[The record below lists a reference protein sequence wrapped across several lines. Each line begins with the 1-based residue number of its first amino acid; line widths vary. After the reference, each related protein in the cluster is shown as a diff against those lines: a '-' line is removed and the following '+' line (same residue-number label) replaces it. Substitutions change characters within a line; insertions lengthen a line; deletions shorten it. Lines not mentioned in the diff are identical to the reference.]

1 VGGQTCRVDCDM
13 ACHFIAKP
21 LGGFYDPVQQIRETA
36 LARDQRRLAAI
47 LAADVVGYSRLMGR
61 EESGTVG
68 RLRTIRKQHLVPVLA
83 RRGGRIVK
91 LTGDGVLVEFSSAV
105 EALTAAI
112 EFQQTILD
120 ESRGQAE
127 DQVIL
132 FRMGLH
138 LGDLIVEEDDLF
150 GDGVNVAARLEAEAP
165 PGGILISRTVHEA
178 VAGRMKASFEDLG
191 GLLLK
196 NIERPVQ
203 TFSVQWQAAD
213 WRDAH
218 EAVVTAAPAAAPAA
232 PLALPDK
239 PSIAVLPFDN
249 MSADPEQEH
258 FADGV
263 VESITAALS
272 RIRAFFVI
280 ARNSAFAYK
289 GRPTNVREIGRELG
303 VAYVLEGSVQRVGAR
318 VRITAQLIE
327 TAGGVHLWADRY
339 DGSLDDIF
347 DLQDRITEAVAGAL
361 QPSIRLAEIER
372 SRRKRPQELGAYDY
386 AMRAMQHAW
395 LLEEDAAARALE
407 LLGKALEIDPDYPL
421 ALALTAWCWAQ
432 RSVYNWA
439 DDTAAAKAEALK
451 LADRAAS
458 QSTDDPLI
466 LAVLGTV
473 HTFARNYG
481 VARVMLE
488 RAVALDPNA
497 AWALSRLGW
506 LDVYADRPDEAKIH
520 FEKALRLSPLDP
532 INFNN
537 LVGLASAR
545 AVAGDD
551 AGAADLFIRA
561 LQERPNA
568 AWIHRNLAAALYGAG
583 RLNEARESIAKLLVS
598 HPGITI
604 RKFREAM
611 VFSPSTLDRMAA
623 QMRALGIPEE

>member
-1 VGGQTCRVDCDM
+1 LTGERV
-13 ACHFIAKP
+13 
-21 LGGFYDPVQQIRETA
+21 V
-36 LARDQRRLAAI
+36 RRLSAI
-47 LAADVVGYSRLMGR
+47 LAADVVAYSRLMGLD
-61 EESGTVG
+61 ENGTLARLKAHRAERLEPTLARHGG
-68 RLRTIRKQHLVPVLA
+68 RL
-83 RRGGRIVK
+83 VK
-91 LTGDGVLVEFSSAV
+91 LTGDGALVEFPSAV
-105 EALTAAI
+105 DALGAAI
-112 EFQQTILD
+112 EFQQAMT
-120 ESRGQAE
+120 EANGQQPE
-127 DQVIL
+127 DTRIV
-132 FRMGLH
+132 FRIGLH
-138 LGDLIVEEDDLF
+138 LGDLIVEGDDLY
-150 GDGVNVAARLEAEAP
+150 GDGVNIAARLETEAP
-165 PGGILISRTVHEA
+165 PGGILISGNVHDA
-178 VAGRMKASFEDLG
+178 VEGRLKASFDDLG
-191 GLLLK
+191 ALSLK
-196 NIERPVQ
+196 NIGRPVQ
-203 TFSVQWQAAD
+203 TFGVKWQPSD
-213 WRDAH
+213 WQVLHD
-218 EAVVTAAPAAAPAA
+218 AAPAAARAA
-232 PLALPDK
+232 SALAERLALPDK

-249 MSADPEQEH
+249 MSGDPEQEH

-303 VAYVLEGSVQRVGAR
+303 VAYVLEGSVQRAGAR

-327 TAGGVHLWADRY
+327 TAGGMHLWTDKY

-347 DLQDRITEAVAGAL
+347 DLQDRITANVAGAL

-386 AMRAMQHAW
+386 AMRAMRHAW
-395 LLEEDAAARALE
+395 LLEQDAATRALE
-407 LLGKALEIDPDYPL
+407 LLDKALQLDPDYPL
-421 ALALTAWCWAQ
+421 ALALSAWCRAQ
-432 RSVYNWA
+432 RSVYNWT
-439 DDTAAAKAEALK
+439 DDPAAAQADALK

-466 LAVLGTV
+466 LAVLGAV

-506 LDVYADRPDEAKIH
+506 LDVYADRPDEAKVH

-537 LVGLASAR
+537 LVGLGSAR
-545 AVAGDD
+545 LVAGDD
-551 AGAADLFIRA
+551 GAAANLFIRA

-568 AWIHRNLAAALYGAG
+568 VWIHRNLAVALYGAG
-583 RLNEARESIAKLLVS
+583 RLDEAKVSLEMLLAS
-598 HPGITI
+598 HPGFTI

-611 VFSPSTLDRMAA
+611 VFSPGALDRMTA
-623 QMRALGIPEE
+623 QLRALGVPEE

>member
-1 VGGQTCRVDCDM
+1 
-13 ACHFIAKP
+13 
-21 LGGFYDPVQQIRETA
+21 
-36 LARDQRRLAAI
+36 
-47 LAADVVGYSRLMGR
+47 MGR
-61 EESGTVG
+61 DESGTVA
-68 RLRTIRKQHLVPVLA
+68 RLRTIRKQQLVPVLA
-83 RRGGRIVK
+83 RCGGRIVK

-105 EALTAAI
+105 DALSAAI
-112 EFQQTILD
+112 ELQQAMN
-120 ESRGQAE
+120 AE
-127 DQVIL
+127 ALEQPKDRAIL

-150 GDGVNVAARLEAEAP
+150 GDGVNVAARLEGEAS

-178 VAGRMKASFEDLG
+178 VAGRMKARFEDLG
-191 GLLLK
+191 SLVLK
-196 NIERPVQ
+196 NIERPVEA
-203 TFSVQWQAAD
+203 FAVSWDPEDWQSAD
-213 WRDAH
+213 ETASAETPPR
-218 EAVVTAAPAAAPAA
+218 EVT
-232 PLALPDK
+232 PLPLPDK

-249 MSADPEQEH
+249 MSGDPDQEH

-289 GRPTNVREIGRELG
+289 GRPMNVREIGRELG

-327 TAGGVHLWADRY
+327 TVGGVHLWADRY

-372 SRRKRPQELGAYDY
+372 ARRKRPQDLGAYDY
-386 AMRAMQHAW
+386 TMRAMRHVW
-395 LLEEDAAARALE
+395 LLEKSAADRAIE
-407 LLGKALEIDPDYPL
+407 LLDKALQIDPDYPL
-421 ALALTAWCWAQ
+421 ALALIAWCWAQ

-439 DDTAAAKAEALK
+439 DDVQHAKAVALE
-451 LADRAAS
+451 LADRAAN
-458 QSTDDPLI
+458 QSADDPLI

-473 HTFARNYG
+473 HTFARHYG

-488 RAVALDPNA
+488 RAIALDPNS

-506 LDVYADRPDEAKIH
+506 LDVYADRPDEAKVH
-520 FEKALRLSPLDP
+520 FEKAMRLSPLDP

-545 AVAGDD
+545 AVGGEDTA
-551 AGAADLFIRA
+551 AADMFIRA

-568 AWIHRNLAAALYGAG
+568 VWINRNLSAALYGAG
-583 RLNEARESIAKLLVS
+583 RIEEAKASIAVLRAAYPNFS
-598 HPGITI
+598 IQ
-604 RKFREAM
+604 KFREAM
-611 VFSPSTLDRMAA
+611 VFSPHTLDRMCD

>member
-1 VGGQTCRVDCDM
+1 
-13 ACHFIAKP
+13 
-21 LGGFYDPVQQIRETA
+21 
-36 LARDQRRLAAI
+36 LAREQRRLAAI

-61 EESGTVG
+61 DESGTLA
-68 RLRTIRKQHLVPVLA
+68 RLRAIRKQQLVPLLA
-83 RRGGRIVK
+83 KRGGRIVK
-91 LTGDGVLVEFSSAV
+91 LTGDGVLVEFTSAV
-105 EALTAAI
+105 EALTTAI
-112 EFQQTILD
+112 ELQQAVG
-120 ESRGQAE
+120 EEARNQPE
-127 DQVIL
+127 DRAIL

-138 LGDLIVEEDDLF
+138 LGDLIVEDDDLF

-165 PGGILISRTVHEA
+165 PGGILISRNVHEA
-178 VAGRMKASFEDLG
+178 VAGRMKAGFEDLG
-191 GLLLK
+191 SLLLK
-196 NIERPVQ
+196 NIERPIQ
-203 TFSVQWQAAD
+203 TFSVTWEAED
-213 WRDAH
+213 WPWPD
-218 EAVVTAAPAAAPAA
+218 EATPAQDSAPSPLAA

-249 MSADPEQEH
+249 MSRDPEQEH

-272 RIRAFFVI
+272 RIRSFFVI

-289 GRPTNVREIGRELG
+289 GRPINVREIGRDLG

-318 VRITAQLIE
+318 VRITAQLVE
-327 TAGGVHLWADRY
+327 TAGGVHLWAERY

-372 SRRKRPQELGAYDY
+372 ARRKRPQDLGAYDY
-386 AMRAMQHAW
+386 TMRAMRHAW
-395 LLEEDAAARALE
+395 LLEKEAADRAIE
-407 LLGKALEIDPDYPL
+407 LLDKALQIDPDYPL

-439 DDTAAAKAEALK
+439 DDVQHAKTEALK
-451 LADRAAS
+451 LADRAAN
-458 QSTDDPLI
+458 QSADDPLI

-506 LDVYADRPDEAKIH
+506 LDVYADRPDEAKVH

-537 LVGLASAR
+537 LVGLGSAR

-551 AGAADLFIRA
+551 NGAADLFIRA

-568 AWIHRNLAAALYGAG
+568 LWVHRNLSAALYGAG
-583 RLNEARESIAKLLVS
+583 RIDEAKASLEVVRASYPNFS
-598 HPGITI
+598 I
-604 RKFREAM
+604 RKFRDAM
-611 VFSPSTLDRMAA
+611 VFSPRTLDRMAE
-623 QMRALGIPEE
+623 QIRALGIPEE

>member
-1 VGGQTCRVDCDM
+1 M
-13 ACHFIAKP
+13 P
-21 LGGFYDPVQQIRETA
+21 RE
-36 LARDQRRLAAI
+36 QRRLAAI

-61 EESGTVG
+61 DESGTVA
-68 RLRTIRKQHLVPVLA
+68 RLRAIRKQTVVPIVA

-91 LTGDGVLVEFSSAV
+91 LTGDGVLAEFGSAV

-112 EFQQTILD
+112 ELQQAMRDAARD
-120 ESRGQAE
+120 EPE
-127 DQVIL
+127 DRAIVL
-132 FRMGLH
+132 RMGLH
-138 LGDLIVEEDDLF
+138 VGDLIVEEDDLF

-178 VAGRMKASFEDLG
+178 VAGRMNASFEDLG
-191 GLLLK
+191 NLRLK
-196 NIERPVQ
+196 NIDRPVQ
-203 TFSVQWQAAD
+203 AFAVTWDPAAWALPD
-213 WRDAH
+213 
-218 EAVVTAAPAAAPAA
+218 EPAAPHRHGAAPPAAA

-263 VESITAALS
+263 VESLTAALS

-289 GRPTNVREIGRELG
+289 GRPTNVRDIGRELG
-303 VAYVLEGSVQRVGAR
+303 VAYVLEGSVQRVGQR

-327 TAGGVHLWADRY
+327 TAGGVHLWADRF
-339 DGSLDDIF
+339 DGSLDDVF

-372 SRRKRPQELGAYDY
+372 SRRKRPQDLGAYDY
-386 AMRAMQHAW
+386 AMRAMRHAW
-395 LLEEDAAARALE
+395 LLESEAADRALE
-407 LLGKALEIDPDYPL
+407 LLDKALRIDPDYPL
-421 ALALTAWCWAQ
+421 ALALAAWCWAQ

-439 DDTAAAKAEALK
+439 EDTAAAKAEALK

-458 QSTDDPLI
+458 QSSDDPLI
-466 LAVLGTV
+466 LAVLGAV

-506 LDVYADRPDEAKIH
+506 LDVYADRPDDARVH
-520 FEKALRLSPLDP
+520 FEKAMRLSPLDP

-545 AVAGDD
+545 QVAGDD

-568 AWIHRNLAAALYGAG
+568 LWIHRNLAAALYGAG
-583 RLNEARESIAKLLVS
+583 RLEEAKASARIVMASYPGYTIARYKD
-598 HPGITI
+598 
-604 RKFREAM
+604 AM
-611 VFSPSTLDRMAA
+611 VFTPRLLDRMAE
-623 QMRALGIPEE
+623 QMRALGVPNS

>member
-1 VGGQTCRVDCDM
+1 
-13 ACHFIAKP
+13 
-21 LGGFYDPVQQIRETA
+21 
-36 LARDQRRLAAI
+36 
-47 LAADVVGYSRLMGR
+47 
-61 EESGTVG
+61 
-68 RLRTIRKQHLVPVLA
+68 
-83 RRGGRIVK
+83 
-91 LTGDGVLVEFSSAV
+91 
-105 EALTAAI
+105 
-112 EFQQTILD
+112 
-120 ESRGQAE
+120 
-127 DQVIL
+127 
-132 FRMGLH
+132 
-138 LGDLIVEEDDLF
+138 
-150 GDGVNVAARLEAEAP
+150 
-165 PGGILISRTVHEA
+165 
-178 VAGRMKASFEDLG
+178 MKASFEDLG
-191 GLLLK
+191 NLMLK

-203 TFSVQWQAAD
+203 TFAVHWQAMD
-213 WRDAH
+213 WRHAH
-218 EAVVTAAPAAAPAA
+218 EAVATAAPVGARAA

-327 TAGGVHLWADRY
+327 TAGGAHLWADRY

-372 SRRKRPQELGAYDY
+372 SRRKRPQDLGAYDY

-395 LLEEDAAARALE
+395 LLEQDAAARALE

-421 ALALTAWCWAQ
+421 ALALTAWCRAQ
-432 RSVYNWA
+432 SSVYNWT
-439 DDTAAAKAEALK
+439 DDTATAKAEALK
-451 LADRAAS
+451 LADRAANHS
-458 QSTDDPLI
+458 ADDPLI

-488 RAVALDPNA
+488 RAIALDPNS

-506 LDVYADRPDEAKIH
+506 LDVYADRADDAKVH

-545 AVAGDD
+545 QVAGDD
-551 AGAADLFIRA
+551 PAAADLFIRA

-568 AWIHRNLAAALYGAG
+568 VWIHRNLAACLYGAG
-583 RLNEARESIAKLLVS
+583 RLEEAKASLATLLAS
-598 HPGITI
+598 QPGFTI

-611 VFSPSTLDRMAA
+611 VFTPRTLDRMSE
-623 QMRALGIPEE
+623 QVRALGVPDE

>member
-1 VGGQTCRVDCDM
+1 MRWQ
-13 ACHFIAKP
+13 AAEW
-21 LGGFYDPVQQIRETA
+21 REA
-36 LARDQRRLAAI
+36 Q
-47 LAADVVGYSRLMGR
+47 
-61 EESGTVG
+61 
-68 RLRTIRKQHLVPVLA
+68 
-83 RRGGRIVK
+83 
-91 LTGDGVLVEFSSAV
+91 
-105 EALTAAI
+105 
-112 EFQQTILD
+112 
-120 ESRGQAE
+120 
-127 DQVIL
+127 
-132 FRMGLH
+132 
-138 LGDLIVEEDDLF
+138 
-150 GDGVNVAARLEAEAP
+150 
-165 PGGILISRTVHEA
+165 EA
-178 VAGRMKASFEDLG
+178 VA
-191 GLLLK
+191 
-196 NIERPVQ
+196 
-203 TFSVQWQAAD
+203 
-213 WRDAH
+213 
-218 EAVVTAAPAAAPAA
+218 TAAPAVASAA

-263 VESITAALS
+263 VELITAALS

-289 GRPTNVREIGRELG
+289 GHPTNVRDIGRELG
-303 VAYVLEGSVQRVGAR
+303 VAYVLEGSVQRMGTR

-327 TAGGVHLWADRY
+327 TVGGTHLWADKY

-386 AMRAMQHAW
+386 TMRAMQHAW
-395 LLEEDAAARALE
+395 LLEKDAAARALE

-421 ALALTAWCWAQ
+421 ALALTAWCRAQ
-432 RSVYNWA
+432 HSVYNWT
-439 DDTAAAKAEALK
+439 DDPAVVMAEALK

-458 QSTDDPLI
+458 WSTDDPLI

-506 LDVYADRPDEAKIH
+506 LDVYADRPDEARLH
-520 FEKALRLSPLDP
+520 FEKAMRLSPLDP

-537 LVGLASAR
+537 LVGLASTH
-545 AVAGDD
+545 AVVGDY
-551 AGAADLFIRA
+551 AGAADLFIHA

-583 RLNEARESIAKLLVS
+583 RLDEARESIAKLLVA
-598 HPGITI
+598 HPDITI
-604 RKFREAM
+604 RKYREAM
-611 VFSPSTLDRMAA
+611 VFSPGTLDRMTA
-623 QMRALGIPEE
+623 QMRALGLPE